1 MEKTPNLPGIVLNR
15 FDAERLQALISMED
29 KIKDDLAPWLIRL
42 QRLLE
47 RACLVGPAQISPDRV
62 TMNST
67 VTLQNTQ
74 RHEKMNMTLTFPA
87 SAEDCRAPDLDPVR
101 VSILTPLG
109 LSVLGHRVG
118 DRIAGRI
125 LIETMLYQPEA
136 NNHYDL

>member
-1 MEKTPNLPGIVLNR
+1 MKKTPKLSDIVLSK
-15 FDAERLQALISMED
+15 FDAERLRALILTDD
-29 KIKDDLAPWLIRL
+29 KIKEDLAPWLIRL

-47 RACLVGPAQISPDRV
+47 RASLVEPVEISPDRV

-67 VTLQNTQ
+67 VTLQNSQ
-74 RHEKMNMTLTFPA
+74 RQERMNMTLTFPT
-87 SAEDCRAPDLDPVR
+87 SVEDRRTPDSDQVR

-118 DRIAGRI
+118 DWIAGRI

-136 NNHYDL
+136 DKRYDL